1 MRVRVIFDAVVVAT
15 VGVGVAVAGVADGA
29 GVVGVA
35 VVGVVRGKT
44 AIKNNQRPCHCP
56 PGHTIVKY

>member
-1 MRVRVIFDAVVVAT
+1 MRVRVIFDNMLGLAWLWSGPAVDAVVVAT
-15 VGVGVAVAGVADGA
+15 VGVGVAVAGVADAA

-44 AIKNNQRPCHCP
+44 AIK
-56 PGHTIVKY
+56 K

>member
-1 MRVRVIFDAVVVAT
+1 MRAIFDAVVVAT

-35 VVGVVRGKT
+35 VAGVVRWKT
-44 AIKNNQRPCHCP
+44 AIK
-56 PGHTIVKY
+56 K

>member
-1 MRVRVIFDAVVVAT
+1 MRVRVIFD
-15 VGVGVAVAGVADGA
+15 GVGVAVAGVADGA